1 MSASL
6 IVHLSRPY
14 LVQEYVEQLQELAVA
29 YRLEHLVL
37 VDPGNHAESIR
48 NIRTGQLH
56 FTRVASVAEALRLT
70 CGIPVFLEEG
80 QAFTLDEFQH
90 PACAAYIIGDD
101 IGGIQVPSGAY
112 GVTIKTA
119 TPGHLWSQQAASI
132 VLHDR
137 YIKTGER
144 NG

>member
-1 MSASL
+1 MTSMV
-6 IVHLSRPY
+6 IHLSRPY
-14 LVQEYVEQLQELAVA
+14 LVQEYVEQFQELAVA
-29 YRLEHLVL
+29 YQLERLVL
-37 VDPGNHAESIR
+37 VDPGNHASSIR
-48 NIRTGQLH
+48 NIRSGQLH
-56 FTRVASVAEALRLT
+56 FTRTTSVAEALRLT
-70 CGIPVFLEEG
+70 CGIPVYLEEG

-90 PACAAYIIGDD
+90 PACATYVIGDD

-137 YIKTGER
+137 YIKVGCR
-144 NG
+144 